1 MGWIYL
7 RSSSAEYPPT
17 PGPSPPPPA
26 PPSEAVAPSA
36 KVHHSGVIG
45 CGSPIPGS
53 SEGGGE
59 VHSSI
64 VVLSCSGGTGP
75 EQGGWGGWAG
85 GGRESPPACDWWY
98 GSVSEPIC
106 HICPCHFASARRLLR
121 PHKEAAHLKPQWPLG
136 LSAGPPPT
144 PNLRERPLP
153 PSCALAKKK
162 KRRGELAD
170 AQKQE
175 GNARIRSKKH
185 RRLKID
191 LECKATLMILRF
203 DPFLSYSLCAT
214 CIFSTFKG
222 PVN

>member
-1 MGWIYL
+1 MRFTRASSCCPAAGGQD
-7 RSSSAEYPPT
+7 RSR
-17 PGPSPPPPA
+17 
-26 PPSEAVAPSA
+26 
-36 KVHHSGVIG
+36 GV
-45 CGSPIPGS
+45 
-53 SEGGGE
+53 GE
-59 VHSSI
+59 V
-64 VVLSCSGGTGP
+64 GR
-75 EQGGWGGWAG
+75 

-106 HICPCHFASARRLLR
+106 HICPCHFASARQLLR

-136 LSAGPPPT
+136 LSAWPPPT

-162 KRRGELAD
+162 EEGELAD

-191 LECKATLMILRF
+191 LECKATLMSLQF
-203 DPFLSYSLCAT
+203 DPFFLIPCVQRAFFPHLKAQ
-214 CIFSTFKG
+214 
-222 PVN
+222 